1 MKKTTLQV
9 KTESEKVEAL
19 RIFLSEKDGN
29 VEAELAD
36 YVDVLYKK
44 YVPATVR
51 EYSEKTDAK
60 EKVNGDGKHRRVAAR
75 KPVCGDSAENEEV
88 PADSTEKPM

>member
-1 MKKTTLQV
+1 MKKTVIQI
-9 KTESEKVEAL
+9 KTETEKVEAL

-51 EYSEKTDAK
+51 EYIEKTDAK
-60 EKVNGDGKHRRVAAR
+60 AKKSDDGKHRRVAAR

-88 PADSTEKPM
+88 PADSAEKPV

>member
-1 MKKTTLQV
+1 MRKATLQI

-51 EYSEKTDAK
+51 EYIEKTDAK
-60 EKVNGDGKHRRVAAR
+60 EKENGDGKRRRVAAR
-75 KPVCGDSAENEEV
+75 KPVCGDSKENEEV
-88 PADSTEKPM
+88 PAENSKKPV

>member
-36 YVDVLYKK
+36 YVDILYKK

-51 EYSEKTDAK
+51 EYIEKTDAK

-75 KPVCGDSAENEEV
+75 KPACGDSAENEEV
-88 PADSTEKPM
+88 PADSTEKPV

>member
-19 RIFLSEKDGN
+19 RIFLSEKNGN

-51 EYSEKTDAK
+51 EYIEKTDAK
-60 EKVNGDGKHRRVAAR
+60 GKENGDGKHHRVAAR
-75 KPVCGDSAENEEV
+75 KHVCGDSAENEEV
-88 PADSTEKPM
+88 PADSTEKPV